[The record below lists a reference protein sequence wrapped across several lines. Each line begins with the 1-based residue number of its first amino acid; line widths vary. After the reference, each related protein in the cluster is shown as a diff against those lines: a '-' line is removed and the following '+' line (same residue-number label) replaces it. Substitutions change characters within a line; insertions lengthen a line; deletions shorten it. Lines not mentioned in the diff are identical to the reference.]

1 MRLIIDI
8 LDPPWYA
15 CTPAIGNQ
23 LKHLYEMHAFNLAT
37 ISQQLNTI
45 LIIGDNLR
53 FTYWALMVGATGIEP
68 VTPAVS
74 RQCSTAEL
82 RTQYLINYSKL
93 KINL

>member
-1 MRLIIDI
+1 MKKSVGSLCIYI
-8 LDPPWYA
+8 PG
-15 CTPAIGNQ
+15 TPSGPCLHSMKAN
-23 LKHLYEMHAFNLAT
+23 AFNLAT

-45 LIIGDNLR
+45 LIIRDDLSSI
-53 FTYWALMVGATGIEP
+53 FWALMVGATGIEP

-82 RTQYLINYSKL
+82 RTQCLINYSKL